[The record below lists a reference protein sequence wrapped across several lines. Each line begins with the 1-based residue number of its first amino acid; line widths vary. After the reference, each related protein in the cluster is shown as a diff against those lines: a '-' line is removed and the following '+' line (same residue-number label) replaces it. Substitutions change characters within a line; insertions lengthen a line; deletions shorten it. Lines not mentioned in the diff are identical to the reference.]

1 MLDHEE
7 IVYDENGGPVRRPD
21 RKVKKKQY
29 FKAFT
34 STDPSPAGRR
44 AVEKMASD
52 WLSDRESGMQI
63 QDLTVKE
70 AIAKY
75 IDLKKDILSPTT
87 INGYRTLQRTA
98 YDQIS
103 SLRID
108 RIKDTELQAWINQF
122 SAKHAPK
129 TTRNAWG
136 LFTAVCDTYAPG
148 KRFSVTLPM
157 KKPAELYVQSDADMK
172 KGNLQIKSMLTLIN

>member
-108 RIKDTELQAWINQF
+108 RIKDTELQA
-122 SAKHAPK
+122 
-129 TTRNAWG
+129 
-136 LFTAVCDTYAPG
+136 
-148 KRFSVTLPM
+148 
-157 KKPAELYVQSDADMK
+157 
-172 KGNLQIKSMLTLIN
+172 